1 MQSRTL
7 LRASC
12 TWLETWLQRPRP
24 RPLST
29 RLESMDPEP
38 SEIDENYRVA
48 ISTLNGLQTNAAV
61 LEQIRRRGDDRMV
74 SEYNRM
80 QQYLERVGIAPADL
94 AQLNAVHVSGTKGK
108 GSVCAVTESIL
119 RCHDF
124 KTGLYVLVY
133 TLSSCISIILKAPI
147 IHLRSPHLLEV
158 RERIRLNGQPLSRG
172 EFVSYFW
179 DVYSKLNNTR
189 HLYNDA
195 MPSYFRFLTVM
206 AFSVFLSNKV
216 DVAVVEVGIGGTHD
230 STNIIEE
237 PVVCGITSL
246 GYDHTDILGPTL
258 FDIAWHKG
266 GICKQH
272 RPAFTVEQRPEA
284 LTGLSRRARELG
296 ASSLSLVPPLASYPG
311 PLPELGLKGKHQVPN
326 ASLAL
331 QLSSYWL
338 QNHSSTQSEC
348 VSSGRADS
356 ALPTAAPFP
365 LTQEFTDGLRLCRWA
380 GRNQV
385 VERGNVTYYLDGA
398 HTPESVAACAE
409 WFLSQMDTSHKQDT
423 LRVLL
428 FNTTGKRD
436 TRTLLLPLMECG
448 FSRFVFCPN
457 ISHSE
462 DTQNSPDHTS
472 HMVTQSSQLS
482 HCYANQEC
490 CKHILSDKNAGVAD
504 VWEEPASEEKTR
516 ACVSVADALQHMDTH
531 SAARVVV
538 LVTGSLHLI
547 GSVMSVLGFT
557 VEDL

>member
-12 TWLETWLQRPRP
+12 TWLETWLQHPQQRT
-24 RPLST
+24 LST
-29 RLESMDPEP
+29 RLESMDPGP
-38 SEIDENYRVA
+38 SEVDENYRVA

-108 GSVCAVTESIL
+108 GSVCAMTESIL
-119 RCHDF
+119 RCHGF
-124 KTGLYVLVY
+124 KTGLYV
-133 TLSSCISIILKAPI
+133 
-147 IHLRSPHLLEV
+147 SPHLLEV
-158 RERIRLNGQPLSRG
+158 RERIRLNGQPLSRE

-296 ASSLSLVPPLASYPG
+296 ARSLSLSPPLASYPG
-311 PLPELGLKGKHQVPN
+311 PLPDLGLKGKHQVSN

-356 ALPTAAPFP
+356 ALPSAAPFP

-409 WFLSQMDTSHKQDT
+409 WFLSQMDTGHKQDT
-423 LRVLL
+423 VRVLL

-436 TRTLLLPLMECG
+436 TGTLLLPLMECG

-462 DTQNSPDHTS
+462 DTQNSPGQGRPDTTSVNITDLSADHTS
-472 HMVTQSSQLS
+472 RMVTQSSQLS

-490 CKHILSDKNAGVAD
+490 CKHILLSDKNTRFAD
-504 VWEEPASEEKTR
+504 GWEEPPSEEKTR
-516 ACVSVADALQHMDTH
+516 VCVSVADALQHMDTL
-531 SAARVVV
+531 SPARVV